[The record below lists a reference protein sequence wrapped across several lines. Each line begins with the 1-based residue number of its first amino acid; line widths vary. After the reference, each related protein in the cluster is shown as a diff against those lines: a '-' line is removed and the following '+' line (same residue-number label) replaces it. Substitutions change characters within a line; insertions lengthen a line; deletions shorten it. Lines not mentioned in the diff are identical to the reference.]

1 MPHRTTNLLLPLLLM
16 PLAGVVIAQNPPVVR
31 QPRTQPVTQAHPL
44 AQPTTTNN
52 TALVGAVMQKLIAD
66 PLLKNYAITVNPGD
80 NGAVALNGVVPAED
94 LVQRAIAVART
105 APGVTQVTSQM
116 LVVTDP
122 FAPPP
127 QLPAA
132 NSVPI
137 GQAPPPL
144 PVSNSTQ
151 SRLADA
157 LSRQAAYSRV
167 GVRVREDQIL
177 LFGSVTSKADK
188 NKADAIVHELAPRLP
203 VNNILWV
210 DEHPLS
216 PPPVVPQPSLGGH
229 F

>member
-1 MPHRTTNLLLPLLLM
+1 MSRCTTMLLLPLVVM
-16 PLAGVVIAQNPPVVR
+16 SLAGVIVSQNPPVVR
-31 QPRTQPVTQAHPL
+31 EPRTQPITQPHLP
-44 AQPTTTNN
+44 AQATTTNN
-52 TALVGAVMQKLIAD
+52 TALTGAVMQKLITD

-80 NGAVALNGVVPAED
+80 NGTVTLNGVVPAED

-137 GQAPPPL
+137 GQPPPPP

-151 SRLADA
+151 AKLADA

-188 NKADAIVHELAPRLP
+188 AKAEAIVHELAPQLP

-216 PPPVVPQPSLGGH
+216 PPPVVPGS
-229 F
+229 

>member
-1 MPHRTTNLLLPLLLM
+1 MPRRTTMLLLS
-16 PLAGVVIAQNPPVVR
+16 LAVMSLVGVVVAQNPPVER
-31 QPRTQPVTQAHPL
+31 QPRTQPITQPHPL
-44 AQPTTTNN
+44 AQPTTNN
-52 TALVGAVMQKLIAD
+52 TALVGAVMQKLITD

-80 NGAVALNGVVPAED
+80 NGTVTLNGVVPADD

-105 APGVTQVTSQM
+105 APGVTRVTSQM

-127 QLPAA
+127 QIPAA
-132 NSVPI
+132 TSVPI
-137 GQAPPPL
+137 GQPPPPP
-144 PVSNSTQ
+144 PVVNSTQ
-151 SRLADA
+151 SKLADA

-177 LFGSVTSKADK
+177 LFGSVISKADK
-188 NKADAIVHELAPRLP
+188 KRAEAMVHELSPQLP

-216 PPPVVPQPSLGGH
+216 PPPVVPGG
-229 F
+229 